1 MDHSDQNGASINMW
15 HLEEKDKLCTDEDS
29 YNCSF
34 VYVGI
39 SLYIILKS
47 VFFFWL
53 LLFLLYEKVTV
64 ALQMIVFFL
73 TCTERIWNSSKVI
86 KPKQ

>member
-47 VFFFWL
+47 FFF
-53 LLFLLYEKVTV
+53 
-64 ALQMIVFFL
+64 FFGF
-73 TCTERIWNSSKVI
+73 CFFCYMK
-86 KPKQ
+86 K

>member
-73 TCTERIWNSSKVI
+73 TCTERIWDSSKVI
-86 KPKQ
+86 KP